1 MLVVKSSQI
10 FKMHKICFVTVPILA
25 IILILSKFNFGH
37 EIRKSKN
44 LTIGGIFPMS
54 GSWAGGIG
62 CKPAVEMALEDV
74 NARMDILEDYHLH
87 MQSDDSKVS
96 VDLLIVKHQP
106 Y

>member
-1 MLVVKSSQI
+1 
-10 FKMHKICFVTVPILA
+10 
-25 IILILSKFNFGH
+25 
-37 EIRKSKN
+37 
-44 LTIGGIFPMS
+44 MS